1 MTTMEPGLA
10 LMDEIGRRALTNAFI
25 QFSRDNGHITP
36 YNTYIIPE
44 LAEIHGQQNCEDQI
58 RSNNENE
65 YSNGGA
71 IRKCPSDPYI
81 QKSFNTPEKTK
92 EGSNKKYDNLP
103 SMMITP
109 ASVSNSTSLD
119 PAVQI
124 TISQPEQKRKNSTS
138 STSRSFTP
146 SEHLAYALLY
156 SYYI

>member
-1 MTTMEPGLA
+1 MEPGLA

-25 QFSRDNGHITP
+25 QFSRDNCHIIP

-44 LAEIHGQQNCEDQI
+44 LAELHGQQACHDQI
-58 RSNNENE
+58 KEGKENE
-65 YSNGGA
+65 YHNGGS

-81 QKSFNTPEKTK
+81 QKGFNTPEKTK
-92 EGSNKKYDNLP
+92 KTNQKYENLP

-124 TISQPEQKRKNSTS
+124 TISQPEQKRKHSTS

-146 SEHLAYALLY
+146 SDHIEYKSLNL
-156 SYYI
+156 

>member
-1 MTTMEPGLA
+1 MEPGLA

-58 RSNNENE
+58 KSSNENE
-65 YSNGGA
+65 YSNGGT

-81 QKSFNTPEKTK
+81 QNSFNTPEKTK
-92 EGSNKKYDNLP
+92 EGSNKKYENLP

-124 TISQPEQKRKNSTS
+124 TISQPEQKRKSSTS

-146 SEHLAYALLY
+146 SEHHADEPFNFDTFQM
-156 SYYI
+156 